1 MFSRGGRAIGMLCMW
16 WWYAL
21 QKLFYI
27 AKWALTGQVPQLVGN
42 TQLKHAAY
50 ISTLTLKKM
59 ELNVQI

>member
-1 MFSRGGRAIGMLCMW
+1 MYVVCHS
-16 WWYAL
+16 AL

>member
-27 AKWALTGQVPQLVGN
+27 AKWALGKFLTQLVGN

-50 ISTLTLKKM
+50 YLL
-59 ELNVQI
+59 